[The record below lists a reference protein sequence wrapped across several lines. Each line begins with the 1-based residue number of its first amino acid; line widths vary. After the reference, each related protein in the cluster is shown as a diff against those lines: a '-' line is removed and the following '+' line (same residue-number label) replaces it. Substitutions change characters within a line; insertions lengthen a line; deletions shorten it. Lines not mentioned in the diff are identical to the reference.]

1 MRVLYFGSYNP
12 DYSRNGVLITGLR
25 QNGVEVIECRDNSSG
40 IRKFIN
46 LFKKHRQLKNRY
58 DVMIVGF
65 LVQQIVPFAKIISR
79 KPIVFDA
86 FLSLYDSNVFDR
98 KTVKQYSIRAFYY
111 WMLDWLSMRLADIV
125 LFDTDQHIKYASEE
139 FGITKNKF
147 RRIWI
152 GARDDVFYPMSK
164 SNSDEFLVIFHGSFI
179 PLQGIEYILKAAKL
193 CEKDGV
199 NFLIIGD
206 GQKKKEMLKLSD
218 ELNLKNIKF
227 MDFMRPEQLKEKI
240 VQADVCLGIFG
251 DTQKTQRVIPN
262 KVYEC
267 LAMQKPVI
275 TADTPAMRELFDES
289 DMMLVKAANSE
300 SLVDA
305 IIYLKK
311 NPELMNKIAVN
322 GFNKFKNNASLFV
335 LGGKLK
341 NIINELE

>member
-1 MRVLYFGSYNP
+1 
-12 DYSRNGVLITGLR
+12 
-25 QNGVEVIECRDNSSG
+25 
-40 IRKFIN
+40 
-46 LFKKHRQLKNRY
+46 
-58 DVMIVGF
+58 
-65 LVQQIVPFAKIISR
+65 
-79 KPIVFDA
+79 
-86 FLSLYDSNVFDR
+86 
-98 KTVKQYSIRAFYY
+98 
-111 WMLDWLSMRLADIV
+111 
-125 LFDTDQHIKYASEE
+125 
-139 FGITKNKF
+139 
-147 RRIWI
+147 
-152 GARDDVFYPMSK
+152 
-164 SNSDEFLVIFHGSFI
+164 
-179 PLQGIEYILKAAKL
+179 
-193 CEKDGV
+193 
-199 NFLIIGD
+199 
-206 GQKKKEMLKLSD
+206 
-218 ELNLKNIKF
+218 